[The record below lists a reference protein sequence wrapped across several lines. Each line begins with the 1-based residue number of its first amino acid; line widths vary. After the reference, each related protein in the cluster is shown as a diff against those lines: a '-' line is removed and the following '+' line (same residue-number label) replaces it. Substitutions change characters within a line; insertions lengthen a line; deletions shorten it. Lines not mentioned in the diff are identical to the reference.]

1 LVKNIFNK
9 QYTQYWKEAVNKSVD
24 GTIIADKSIAKI
36 FLDKVAL
43 NKDCISLDLGCSYG
57 RMFDLL
63 SMYSTIVY
71 GVDIDKSAVDEAQ
84 KRNYDAVMVS
94 SSTNINLPNKS
105 LNLIFCWAVFEV
117 LDHCKTLS
125 EMNRLLSMNGNVL
138 FTAKNDNYSIN
149 DNLAF
154 AAEKNAYLKEF
165 PNSFINIPFL
175 IKNLKKTG
183 FKLEKLFIF
192 KKRGD
197 LGLGK
202 YTEIKDFNLQEF
214 ICYEF
219 LMILKKDKN
228 NQLKNSTLSFGNKFS
243 KNSIRLAKAK
253 GFSSPEKLFRL
264 MGL

>member
-1 LVKNIFNK
+1 MHRLP
-9 QYTQYWKEAVNKSVD
+9 QYT
-24 GTIIADKSIAKI
+24 
-36 FLDKVAL
+36 
-43 NKDCISLDLGCSYG
+43 
-57 RMFDLL
+57 
-63 SMYSTIVY
+63 
-71 GVDIDKSAVDEAQ
+71 
-84 KRNYDAVMVS
+84 
-94 SSTNINLPNKS
+94 
-105 LNLIFCWAVFEV
+105 
-117 LDHCKTLS
+117 S
-125 EMNRLLSMNGNVL
+125 E
-138 FTAKNDNYSIN
+138 
-149 DNLAF
+149 
-154 AAEKNAYLKEF
+154 
-165 PNSFINIPFL
+165 IPFL